1 MELVTMPFS
10 QRVASEP
17 VMRRKA
23 RSSRGKMA
31 ALVRMAASSDFVSGM
46 IFLAPPCFSGKVLIG
61 KGLGGDF
68 DCNC

>member
-1 MELVTMPFS
+1 MELVTMPLS

-31 ALVRMAASSDFVSGM
+31 ALVRMAANSDFRE
-46 IFLAPPCFSGKVLIG
+46 FDIG
-61 KGLGGDF
+61 VVRCGSLVQGLPAKTFGLS
-68 DCNC
+68 